1 MNSRLNRF
9 SQSMPWNGC
18 SNSGGTRDYDPSSG
32 QIEKPT
38 TLTVVRR
45 FVLQRP
51 GAAIM
56 AGLVVGGMLGW
67 LISRNK

>member
-9 SQSMPWNGC
+9 SQLMPWNGFR
-18 SNSGGTRDYDPSSG
+18 NSGGTRADDPSSE
-32 QIEKPT
+32 QLEKPT

-45 FVLQRP
+45 FVVQRP

-67 LISRNK
+67 LVSRNK